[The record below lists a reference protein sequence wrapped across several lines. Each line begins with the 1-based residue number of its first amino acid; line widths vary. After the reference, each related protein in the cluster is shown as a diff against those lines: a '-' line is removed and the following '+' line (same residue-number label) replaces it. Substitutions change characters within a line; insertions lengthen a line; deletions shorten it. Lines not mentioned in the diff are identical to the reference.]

1 MKLTVNTCYSHVL
14 WIMCAGE
21 LFSRAVSDMAI
32 VKAPCF
38 EHEGV
43 SGYIETEVVFTI
55 KDLKVFADLWYSWYT
70 LSETKRL
77 NLYGLAKGY
86 GDCK

>member
-1 MKLTVNTCYSHVL
+1 MKLTVNTCYSHIL

-21 LFSRAVSDMAI
+21 LFSKAVSNMSI
-32 VKAPCF
+32 VKGPCY
-38 EHEGV
+38 EHEGMA
-43 SGYIETEVVFTI
+43 GYIETEVVFTI
-55 KDLKVFADLWYSWYT
+55 KDLKAFADLWYSWYT
-70 LSETKRL
+70 LSQTKRL